1 MTTVPGDTLVL
12 NVAGLLGE
20 APGAHRDV
28 AVDVAELELGDDLVQ
43 AAPVVVL
50 ARIARTN
57 RGVIV
62 TGSVRTGL
70 ADTCGRCLAPLRIP
84 IDAPIE
90 EEVLPL
96 IDLQSG
102 LRLDTTAEPEV
113 FRLSDHHELDL
124 EPLAREAIQLAAPIA
139 PVCRPECPGLC
150 SECGLDLN
158 AVPHDHGD
166 APGDPRLAMLRELR
180 IDDESETG

>member
-1 MTTVPGDTLVL
+1 MTTVPGDTLVV

-20 APGAHRDV
+20 APGSHRDV

-43 AAPVVVL
+43 AAPVTVL

-139 PVCRPECPGLC
+139 PVCRPDCPGLC

-158 AVPHDHGD
+158 AGPHDHGD

-180 IDDESETG
+180 IDDEGETG

>member
-1 MTTVPGDTLVL
+1 MTTSPGEALVV

-20 APGAHRDV
+20 ASGSQREI
-28 AVDVAELELGDDLVQ
+28 AVDVAGLDLGDDLVG
-43 AAPVVVL
+43 AGRVSVE
-50 ARIARTN
+50 ARVARTN

-62 TGSVRTGL
+62 TGRVRTAL

-96 IDLQSG
+96 VDLQSG
-102 LRLDTTAEPEV
+102 LRLDTSAEPEV
-113 FRLSDHHELDL
+113 FRLTDHHELDL

-139 PVCRPECPGLC
+139 PVCRPDCRGLC
-150 SECGLDLN
+150 PECGGDLN
-158 AVPHDHGD
+158 EGAHDHGE
-166 APGDPRLAMLRELR
+166 APVDPRLAKLLDFP
-180 IDDESETG
+180 IDGKG

>member
-1 MTTVPGDTLVL
+1 MTTDPEDALVV

-20 APGAHRDV
+20 APGSHRDV
-28 AVDVAELELGDDLVQ
+28 SVVVGGIELGDDLVL
-43 AAPVVVL
+43 AAPVAVV

-70 ADTCGRCLAPLRIP
+70 ADTCGRCLEPLRIP

-96 IDLQSG
+96 VDLQSG

-113 FRLSDHHELDL
+113 FRLTDHHELDL

-139 PVCRPECPGLC
+139 PVCRLDCQGLC
-150 SECGLDLN
+150 PECGLDLN
-158 AVPHDHGD
+158 AGPHDHGE
-166 APGDPRLAMLRELR
+166 APGDPRLAMLREFR
-180 IDDESETG
+180 IDDEG

>member
-1 MTTVPGDTLVL
+1 MTTVPPSALVL

-20 APGAHRDV
+20 APGSHRDISV
-28 AVDVAELELGDDLVQ
+28 EVGEVELGDDLVG
-43 AAPVVVL
+43 APPVAVF

-57 RGVIV
+57 RGIIV

-70 ADTCGRCLAPLRIP
+70 ADTCARCLVPLRIP

-96 IDLQSG
+96 VDLQSG
-102 LRLDTTAEPEV
+102 LRLDITAEPEV
-113 FRLSDHHELDL
+113 LRLTDHHELDL

-139 PVCRPECPGLC
+139 PICRPDCRGLC
-150 SECGLDLN
+150 PECGGDLN
-158 AVPHDHGD
+158 LGPHDHVD
-166 APGDPRLAMLRELR
+166 APGDPRLAMLGELR
-180 IDDESETG
+180 IDDEG

>member
-1 MTTVPGDTLVL
+1 MTTVPGDALVF

-20 APGAHRDV
+20 AHGSHRDV
-28 AVDVAELELGDDLVQ
+28 SVDVDELALGDDLVQ
-43 AAPVVVL
+43 ATPVAIL

-62 TGSVRTGL
+62 TGRVRTEL
-70 ADTCGRCLAPLRIP
+70 ADTCGRCLTPLRIP
-84 IDAPIE
+84 IDAAIE

-96 IDLQSG
+96 VDLQSG
-102 LRLDTTAEPEV
+102 ITLDTAAEPEV

-139 PVCRPECPGLC
+139 PVCRPDCRGLC
-150 SECGLDLN
+150 PECGGDLDGGS
-158 AVPHDHGD
+158 HDHG
-166 APGDPRLAMLRELR
+166 AATTDPRLAKLLELR
-180 IDDESETG
+180 IDDEG

>member
-1 MTTVPGDTLVL
+1 MTAVPGDALVV

-20 APGAHRDV
+20 APGSHRDV
-28 AVDVAELELGDDLVQ
+28 DVEIAVLALGDDLVQ
-43 AAPVVVL
+43 AAPVAVV

-62 TGSVRTGL
+62 TGRVRTGL
-70 ADTCGRCLAPLRIP
+70 ADTCGRCLASLRIP

-102 LRLDTTAEPEV
+102 LTLDASAEPEMV
-113 FRLSDHHELDL
+113 RLTDHHELDL

-139 PVCRPECPGLC
+139 PVCRPDCRGLC
-150 SECGLDLN
+150 PECGIDLN
-158 AVPHDHGD
+158 AQPHDHGD
-166 APGDPRLAMLRELR
+166 AAGDPRLAILGEFRV
-180 IDDESETG
+180 DDEG